1 MRLLAL
7 SDLGRQ
13 VESVFVDD
21 GFLNITGVGTT
32 QKAGNFVFLRSSR
45 YCFSHYL
52 PTSFSPFF
60 LFFIFFL
67 LLSFL
72 IHLHLFFFLIS
83 LLILLYFFSPRS
95 PVFTFSLFSSY
106 SVHAFDILTGP
117 VIMHS
122 GTKTC
127 VVPFSALRPFAYLVK
142 ILYHIPDCL
151 IIYFLSFAVLSGSVY
166 NCGRTHGYGLIPLPF
181 STAEVI

>member
-1 MRLLAL
+1 MRLLAR

-13 VESVFVDD
+13 VESLFVDD

-52 PTSFSPFF
+52 SASFSPFI

-67 LLSFL
+67 LSFL
-72 IHLHLFFFLIS
+72 VHLHLSFSLYHIS
-83 LLILLYFFSPRS
+83 SYTHLYFFSSRS
-95 PVFTFSLFSSY
+95 TVFVFTLFSSY
-106 SVHAFDILTGP
+106 TFHAFDILTGT

-122 GTKTC
+122 GSKTY
-127 VVPFSALRPFAYLVK
+127 VVPFSALRPFSHLVK
-142 ILYHIPDCL
+142 ILYDIADCL
-151 IIYFLSFAVLSGSVY
+151 VIYFLPFAMLSGSLSLRLVSWI
-166 NCGRTHGYGLIPLPF
+166 RADPLRCRLQK
-181 STAEVI
+181 